1 MEKIDL
7 PAIPFKL
14 TPQAVSWVLGFKEK
28 QKYIYG
34 CGQPQMVAHH
44 LECSHKRPAVGMK
57 LGGGDVELGK
67 ELPFETG
74 EREFEL
80 HLLE

>member
-1 MEKIDL
+1 M
-7 PAIPFKL
+7 
-14 TPQAVSWVLGFKEK
+14 LGLEEK
-28 QKYIYG
+28 QKHVHG

-44 LECSHKRPAVGMK
+44 LERSHKRPAVGMK

-74 EREFEL
+74 ERELEL